1 MSTIL
6 KSLPKGQKV
15 GCVQAS
21 WPIPSDLQVIEIN
34 AYPLTFLE
42 RGSGTPLILVHG
54 SVADYRVW
62 STVVEPLASRYRV
75 IAPNLRH
82 YYPEPWKGEGGN
94 FSAEQ
99 HGHDLGQFAKALN
112 LGKAHWLGW
121 SRGGLVMVEVAK
133 RYPEVVRSLI
143 FEDGAINIPVNENE
157 KTREVVTFT
166 RRVLQTLQN
175 NIRGGD
181 LLRAAEELCDT
192 LNGKGYWSRLPTATR
207 DMILQNIYTALGDIK
222 RPVTTREEVSWL
234 GGTCTA
240 AHRELSP
247 KHYAFYYDEMRKCRD
262 FRETVVIPNAA
273 HAIHADNPD
282 RFLSA
287 VLDFLAVH

>member
-1 MSTIL
+1 MARVSLRVPGTPSQLLAVRGIQMSIDTSAAWDTHEHHPE
-6 KSLPKGQKV
+6 KPAKGQKV

-181 LLRAAEELCDT
+181 LLHAAEELCDT

-222 RPVTTREEVSWL
+222 RPVTTREEVSRL
-234 GGTCTA
+234 EAPVLLLTG
-240 AHRELSP
+240 ELVRSI
-247 KHYAFYYDEMRKCRD
+247 MRSTTTR
-262 FRETVVIPNAA
+262 
-273 HAIHADNPD
+273 
-282 RFLSA
+282 
-287 VLDFLAVH
+287 